1 MLILILGLAFV
12 AMIAFMILSTKT
24 KSAEK
29 DKFSPRGLFWS
40 LGLVF
45 GSIVF
50 SMIIAICCLV
60 PKIAEVAILDEK
72 IAMYQEE
79 NEKIEEDIDKIVKE
93 YLKHEQDTFVDLKTE
108 QSSITL
114 LTLLPELKSDNLV
127 QQQLKSYLENNE
139 KIKSLKEKKID
150 ISKLKFILYFG
161 K

>member
-1 MLILILGLAFV
+1 
-12 AMIAFMILSTKT
+12 
-24 KSAEK
+24 
-29 DKFSPRGLFWS
+29 
-40 LGLVF
+40 
-45 GSIVF
+45 
-50 SMIIAICCLV
+50 
-60 PKIAEVAILDEK
+60 
-72 IAMYQEE
+72 MYQEE

-93 YLKHEQDTFVDLKTE
+93 YLKHEQDTFVDLKTK